1 MKLVIHVDI
10 WKPLRTLR
18 NYVKENGGIIRID
31 GRNYMSYEVVYSG

>member
-1 MKLVIHVDI
+1 ME
-10 WKPLRTLR
+10 TTTYTR